1 MARPSLAEAHRG
13 LALPALTVD
22 GNSAV
27 RKSTSEHLDRPRSFR
42 AVAVVSTEP
51 VWTLAQ
57 DGGCRRKPL
66 EIAPRRVVGDRE
78 QDRADFEDPSHLT
91 GESSFCRMG
100 PSHGRRDT
108 GLQSGLCDSL
118 RDEQER

>member
-13 LALPALTVD
+13 LALPAPISIAGTVD

-57 DGGCRRKPL
+57 D
-66 EIAPRRVVGDRE
+66 
-78 QDRADFEDPSHLT
+78 
-91 GESSFCRMG
+91 
-100 PSHGRRDT
+100 
-108 GLQSGLCDSL
+108 
-118 RDEQER
+118 DEQERWSRLLLPTQGRLATSAGMDELRRSHSDAPSAFA

>member
-13 LALPALTVD
+13 LALPAPISIAGTVD

-57 DGGCRRKPL
+57 DGGCRTNL
-66 EIAPRRVVGDRE
+66 AL
-78 QDRADFEDPSHLT
+78 S
-91 GESSFCRMG
+91 G
-100 PSHGRRDT
+100 PPKMIS
-108 GLQSGLCDSL
+108 
-118 RDEQER
+118 